1 MVKNLLANAGDVG
14 SIPGSARLP
23 GEENGNPLQYSC
35 LKNSMDRGA
44 CELQSVGSQ
53 SRTQLKGLS
62 TCTHQTNRNLMVIL
76 LLFSC

>member
-1 MVKNLLANAGDVG
+1 MVKNLLANAGDMG
-14 SIPGSARLP
+14 SIPGLARLP
-23 GEENGNPLQYSC
+23 GEENGNPFQYSC

-53 SRTQLKGLS
+53 SRTRLKGLS
-62 TCTHQTNRNLMVIL
+62 TCTHQTNRNLIVI